1 MPFARAAIARRGYA
15 LEQRIRAG
23 GSGWV
28 LWACFAA
35 LVLVLSI
42 DRADTLE
49 NVFSVYR
56 DAGLRWLHGEDLY
69 PAQYRFNYFP
79 PSAVF
84 FAVFSGMPYGIE
96 GALWRIANIAVFAAG
111 LWRLGAHGDETATAR
126 HFMISTVVT
135 VILSASAA
143 RYGQLTLAMSGLM
156 MATATDL
163 EEGHLWRAA
172 IFAALA
178 VAMKPLAVVLA
189 LLLFAVYPRARWRVA
204 LALLVFFVLRGG
216 DEDNLNVRAAV
227 LHVIGDLLGSVAAVI
242 ASIVILT
249 TGWTPIDPLLS
260 LLVALIILRSAW
272 RVVAESSHILLEGS
286 PPGFDSRAIGEHLR
300 ATLPYVL
307 DVHHVHAWS
316 ISQER
321 PMVTLHAC
329 VTENTDATVAV
340 REIKRRLAEDFRI
353 THATIEI
360 EYGACGDDAAS
371 HKTC

>member
-1 MPFARAAIARRGYA
+1 MQVVGGAIARRAHA
-15 LEQRIRAG
+15 LEHRFRQG

-56 DAGLRWLHGEDLY
+56 DAGVRWLRGEDLY

-126 HFMISTVVT
+126 HFMIATVVT

-204 LALLVFFVLRGG
+204 LALLVFFVLPFLFQHPDYVLRQY
-216 DEDNLNVRAAV
+216 AAV
-227 LHVIGDLLGSVAAVI
+227 PGMLEARALQRYEWQHLFGLLEKLGWTVTSVEQTILTGTAAVF
-242 ASIVILT
+242 VLF
-249 TGWTPIDPLLS
+249 LC
-260 LLVALIILRSAW
+260 W
-272 RVVAESSHILLEGS
+272 RMRKIG
-286 PPGFDSRAIGEHLR
+286 RA
-300 ATLPYVL
+300 
-307 DVHHVHAWS
+307 HV
-316 ISQER
+316 
-321 PMVTLHAC
+321 
-329 VTENTDATVAV
+329 
-340 REIKRRLAEDFRI
+340 
-353 THATIEI
+353 
-360 EYGACGDDAAS
+360 
-371 HKTC
+371 